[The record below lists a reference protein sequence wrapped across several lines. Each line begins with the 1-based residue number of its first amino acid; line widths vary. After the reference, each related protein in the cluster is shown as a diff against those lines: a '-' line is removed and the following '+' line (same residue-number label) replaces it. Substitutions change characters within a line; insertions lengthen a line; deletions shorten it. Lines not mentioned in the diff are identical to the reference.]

1 MSNVTMTKIYND
13 ITGEWVMSKGE
24 ADGVEYRFDGGE
36 RGGRLY
42 RISLVTW
49 ETVLI
54 AILRAG
60 QCPQE
65 RANVYI
71 ATGN

>member
-1 MSNVTMTKIYND
+1 MSNVTLTKSYNE

-24 ADGVEYRFDGGE
+24 ADGVKYRFDGGE

-42 RISLVTW
+42 HISLTTW
-49 ETVLI
+49 DTVLI

-65 RANVYI
+65 RLNTFL